1 MKKVI
6 IDCRATKKISDA
18 LSGLEFEVIPLP
30 AFPAL
35 PAPVS
40 AHADMLI
47 FLTKGKIFCHKDY
60 YKIARDSIDKISM
73 AGYELVLSDEYI
85 SDKYPNDILFNA
97 VSLNG
102 KIYGKKD
109 HISRF
114 ISENTTVVNVNQG
127 YTKCSVCKVCE
138 HAIITSDPSIKDV
151 AEKNGI
157 DVLFISAG
165 NITLPGYDTGF
176 IGGCSGYDGDKI
188 YFSGNI
194 FLHPNGTEIS
204 EFCKNYGKDVV
215 MLSDEQLFDIGSMFF
230 I

>member
-6 IDCRATKKISDA
+6 IGCRAPKKISDA
-18 LSGLEFEVIPLP
+18 LSELGFEIISLP
-30 AFPAL
+30 AFSVL

-47 FLTKGKIFCHKDY
+47 FLAEGKLFCHKDY
-60 YKIARDSIDKISM
+60 YKIARDSIDEILMS
-73 AGYELVLSDEYI
+73 GYELVLSNEYI
-85 SDKYPNDILFNA
+85 SEKYPNDILFNA

-102 KIYGKKD
+102 KIYAKKD
-109 HISRF
+109 YISRF
-114 ISENTTVVNVNQG
+114 IAENNTVINVNQG

-138 HAIITSDPSIKDV
+138 SAIITSDPSIKDV
-151 AEKNGI
+151 AEKNDI
-157 DVLFISAG
+157 DVLFISEG

-194 FLHPNGTEIS
+194 FLHPNGAEIS
-204 EFCKNYGKDVV
+204 EFCKSHGKNVV
-215 MLSDEQLFDIGSMFF
+215 ILSDEPLFDVGSIFF
-230 I
+230 V